1 MRNTRSL
8 LIGVLLA
15 SAGNAIA
22 ASSVDLTV
30 KGSITPSACTPL
42 LSSGGVADF
51 GKISVKDLRPD
62 KPTYLPIQP
71 MQMTVTCEAA
81 TLIAIAAQDNR
92 EGTESD
98 LDYYKFGIGLTNA
111 SEKLGYVTISLS
123 AMVDEQRVRVIGS
136 QDGGQTWRH
145 DSSLMDD
152 GLTSFA
158 VFNTLT
164 PIPVTRLE
172 AALQTRAVIAPA
184 NNLTFNQEEPID
196 GSVTLTVRYL

>member
-62 KPTYLPIQP
+62 NPTYL
-71 MQMTVTCEAA
+71 
-81 TLIAIAAQDNR
+81 
-92 EGTESD
+92 S
-98 LDYYKFGIGLTNA
+98 
-111 SEKLGYVTISLS
+111 
-123 AMVDEQRVRVIGS
+123 
-136 QDGGQTWRH
+136 
-145 DSSLMDD
+145 
-152 GLTSFA
+152 
-158 VFNTLT
+158 
-164 PIPVTRLE
+164 
-172 AALQTRAVIAPA
+172 
-184 NNLTFNQEEPID
+184 NLCK
-196 GSVTLTVRYL
+196 